1 MRLVRKVLFFD
12 RMSVLTGC
20 CHAQIEVFH
29 HWVSSGHPKNGHGS
43 PTGQRL
49 FATKLALLGRRRAL
63 RETPFLH
70 VRVQSPASD
79 GAAPGSSWPWPVTR
93 HPGASGEPSGSRW
106 RGCAVTC
113 RGHKGP
119 RGGCRQGVAVQVLK
133 KQKKATDSS
142 SGTNDPGDGF
152 QIISGVT
159 VQLKNDMRKG
169 FLSK

>member
-1 MRLVRKVLFFD
+1 MSQSIHAAAHLAIMWPFVARGMPMYVEARMRLVLKVLFFD

-70 VRVQSPASD
+70 VRVQSQASD
-79 GAAPGSSWPWPVTR
+79 GAAPGSSWP
-93 HPGASGEPSGSRW
+93 
-106 RGCAVTC
+106 
-113 RGHKGP
+113 
-119 RGGCRQGVAVQVLK
+119 
-133 KQKKATDSS
+133 
-142 SGTNDPGDGF
+142 
-152 QIISGVT
+152 
-159 VQLKNDMRKG
+159 
-169 FLSK
+169 